1 MKKEDYT
8 AKKFSLLCLG
18 IAALFAT
25 VGILAEFSSMG
36 IVGKAITE
44 MISGSAAIIYAFIAW
59 RCRK

>member
-1 MKKEDYT
+1 MKKEDYV
-8 AKKFSLLCLG
+8 AKTFSMLCLG
-18 IAALFAT
+18 IATLFAT